1 VNGNGDPLVWG
12 VNPIPFNPDRGT
24 LGTLD
29 NAAAV
34 QAVLD
39 DFGVWAAVPTA
50 NISFTNAGALPV
62 DVTVANYLS
71 YLGVCGDGLSPIIFD
86 TDGSITDD
94 AFGPGASNDILGF
107 ASPECGSFVP
117 PQIAEGVAVL
127 NGKWIDGVDSP
138 SNPEIPLADFK
149 GVFVHEFGHY
159 VNLDHSQINLV
170 EGFDDD
176 PSNDDAV
183 ATMFPFL
190 ATGTSTPHLDD
201 QVAVSTLYPAASFAS
216 GFGTITGTIF
226 RADGVTP
233 FQGAYVIARQVGDPR
248 LTAVGYASG
257 ARYFPSNTGGPP
269 APALRGLY
277 EIPGLPAGSYTVEIE
292 PVSHFFTDGS
302 SVGPLD
308 PPAALPG
315 LPEFYNGANEAG
327 TNPPDDPT

>member
-1 VNGNGDPLVWG
+1 MMRFALGVASVAVALAATVVPTPATTLVRRLPLEQVAAEAARVVHATVIDVRSGGGLSTLAAIRLRAGGVPARAAGPLLVNGNGDPLVWG

-149 GVFVHEFGHY
+149 GVFVHEFGH
-159 VNLDHSQINLV
+159 S
-170 EGFDDD
+170 
-176 PSNDDAV
+176 
-183 ATMFPFL
+183 
-190 ATGTSTPHLDD
+190 
-201 QVAVSTLYPAASFAS
+201 
-216 GFGTITGTIF
+216 
-226 RADGVTP
+226 
-233 FQGAYVIARQVGDPR
+233 
-248 LTAVGYASG
+248 
-257 ARYFPSNTGGPP
+257 
-269 APALRGLY
+269 
-277 EIPGLPAGSYTVEIE
+277 
-292 PVSHFFTDGS
+292 
-302 SVGPLD
+302 
-308 PPAALPG
+308 
-315 LPEFYNGANEAG
+315 
-327 TNPPDDPT
+327 